1 MDVCRH
7 CCSEGSYREL
17 GASFPGPH
25 LQPPESE
32 ANKGVHPEEG
42 GRAPKDRLH
51 PFPPQPALPR
61 GLLALQPLDLLGAE
75 EARAAVRRDPQTA
88 CGCTQLHT
96 HAADCTRHAAG
107 LQSLC
112 GAGHSS
118 LSLTQTSCHHLPGSA
133 SKTSWLWLLWHSG
146 LWMGPT
152 LCSSFYSVFRQH
164 LPQACKSGRAFMFLR
179 PTEF

>member
-75 EARAAVRRDPQTA
+75 EARTAVRRDPQTA
-88 CGCTQLHT
+88 CGYTCMLQTDYGCTW
-96 HAADCTRHAAG
+96 HAAG
-107 LQSLC
+107 LQRLC

-118 LSLTQTSCHHLPGSA
+118 LSLTQTGCRRLPGSA
-133 SKTSWLWLLWHSG
+133 SKPSG
-146 LWMGPT
+146 SGSCGIVASGWDQYFAQVSTHLYLGSTYPRPAKVGGP
-152 LCSSFYSVFRQH
+152 SRF
-164 LPQACKSGRAFMFLR
+164 
-179 PTEF
+179 

>member
-1 MDVCRH
+1 MPVARGPGSWPHQLASSICLQGCCACRPLSMDVCRH

-75 EARAAVRRDPQTA
+75 EARTAVRRDPQTA
-88 CGCTQLHT
+88 CGYTSCCRQTM
-96 HAADCTRHAAG
+96 AAHG
-107 LQSLC
+107 MLQASNACVEL
-112 GAGHSS
+112 GTPPS
-118 LSLTQTSCHHLPGSA
+118 LSH
-133 SKTSWLWLLWHSG
+133 
-146 LWMGPT
+146 
-152 LCSSFYSVFRQH
+152 RQAAAVY
-164 LPQACKSGRAFMFLR
+164 LGQPQSQVALALVA
-179 PTEF
+179 